1 MFHMLYKVLKY
12 LFIAA
17 LHPKSQVVIV
27 IFLHVVHCI
36 NLHML
41 NYSVWIGMWCLQLY
55 NSAALCHSN
64 PNHPPLKTHF
74 SLCLSAECKFHCTNG
89 RCLKLLSLICNHL
102 NECGDNSDE
111 EHCPAAVPPP
121 PDTIQ
126 CKSIR
131 PSLSQCHICISYRW
145 YCISVGEATVEN
157 DLATVKLPLRKSI
170 TKCCCIHRRDL
181 GHLVS
186 LNSII
191 IRLCGSLKKISIYV
205 A

>member
-1 MFHMLYKVLKY
+1 
-12 LFIAA
+12 
-17 LHPKSQVVIV
+17 
-27 IFLHVVHCI
+27 
-36 NLHML
+36 
-41 NYSVWIGMWCLQLY
+41 MWCLQLY
-55 NSAALCHSN
+55 NSAALCHNN

-131 PSLSQCHICISYRW
+131 PPLSQRHICISDRW

-157 DLATVKLPLRKSI
+157 YLATVKLPLRKSI
-170 TKCCCIHRRDL
+170 TKCCCIHRRVL

-191 IRLCGSLKKISIYV
+191 IRLCGSLKKIGIYV